1 LASAEYP
8 EARRVILQ
16 LQSRND
22 HGMFEQFHKKNEI
35 ISAGNIEEPYARVG
49 SNVSENDC
57 RRERG
62 SNPMRAFVVDK
73 LQT

>member
-1 LASAEYP
+1 
-8 EARRVILQ
+8 
-16 LQSRND
+16 
-22 HGMFEQFHKKNEI
+22 MFEQFHKKNEI